1 MIIGFESGTKPE
13 ESMIGDDR
21 FANDIFS
28 DEVLKDE
35 DITEDIISEEI
46 RTESVHAE
54 GAQAE
59 NGEAQIVEKFEWS
72 FSKISKMLESPVAYY
87 KRYVLGEKD
96 QEQKY
101 FTEGKLIHYLLLEG
115 SNYRDQFIV
124 MPSKVPSDKLK
135 AVMQYLFN
143 NGLSLDNDEA
153 VLNALKVNDLY
164 QSYKLDKQ
172 LSAAREGKEYFDF
185 LTMAKGKTIV
195 DLETMNR
202 CITRVEK
209 IKTNK
214 KIMDLI
220 SVCDNDQDPRNEI
233 ELHGNIEGIP
243 IHGILDN
250 LVAQNGIVIIN
261 DFKTTS
267 KKLEDFENSFEK
279 YKYSLQAALYL
290 ELVKQNV
297 IGCENFKVH
306 FIVFD
311 YYDNVYAFPVSEG
324 TLAKAYED
332 LVEAL
337 KECEWHKA
345 NNDYTLPLKFIN
357 GEVIL

>member
-1 MIIGFESGTKPE
+1 MIKEIEFGGVQGSI
-13 ESMIGDDR
+13 IGDDC
-21 FANDIFS
+21 FDNNIFS
-28 DEVLKDE
+28 NEVLKDE
-35 DITEDIISEEI
+35 DITEDIVSEEI
-46 RTESVHAE
+46 KTENTNIKKIES
-54 GAQAE
+54 E
-59 NGEAQIVEKFEWS
+59 NEEEQVVEKFEWS

-87 KRYVLGEKD
+87 KRYILGEKD

-101 FTEGKLIHYLLLEG
+101 FTEGKLIHYLLLED
-115 SNYRDQFIV
+115 SNYRDKFIV
-124 MPSKVPSDKLK
+124 MPSKIPSDKLK
-135 AVMQYLFN
+135 TVLQYLFN

-164 QSYKLDKQ
+164 QSYKSDKQ
-172 LSAAREGKEYFDF
+172 LSTAREGREYFDF
-185 LTMAKGKTIV
+185 LAMSKGKTIV

-209 IKTNK
+209 IKANK

-220 SVCDNDQDPRNEI
+220 SICDNGQEPRNEI
-233 ELHGNIEGIP
+233 ELHGEVEGIP

-250 LVAQNGIVIIN
+250 LVAQKEIVIIN

-279 YKYSLQAALYL
+279 YKYSLQAALYI
-290 ELVKQNV
+290 ELAKQNV

-311 YYDNVYAFPVSEG
+311 CYDNVYAFPVSED
-324 TLAKAYED
+324 TLAKAHED
-332 LVEAL
+332 LVETL
-337 KECEWHKA
+337 KECEWHRT

-357 GEVIL
+357 RDVIL

>member
-1 MIIGFESGTKPE
+1 MINEIEFGGVQGSI
-13 ESMIGDDR
+13 IGDDC
-21 FANDIFS
+21 FDNNIFS
-28 DEVLKDE
+28 NEVLKDE
-35 DITEDIISEEI
+35 DIAEDIVSEKIKTENTNIKEI
-46 RTESVHAE
+46 ES
-54 GAQAE
+54 E
-59 NGEAQIVEKFEWS
+59 NEEEQVVEKFEWS

-87 KRYVLGEKD
+87 KRYILGEKD

-101 FTEGKLIHYLLLEG
+101 FTEGKLIHYLLLEN
-115 SNYRDQFIV
+115 SNYRDKFIV
-124 MPSKVPSDKLK
+124 IPSKVPSDKLK
-135 AVMQYLFN
+135 TVMQYLFDN
-143 NGLSLDNDEA
+143 NLSLDNDEA

-164 QSYKLDKQ
+164 QSYKSDKQ
-172 LSAAREGKEYFDF
+172 LSTAREGREYFDF
-185 LTMAKGKTIV
+185 LAMAKDKTIV

-209 IKTNK
+209 IKANK

-220 SVCDNDQDPRNEI
+220 SVCDNGQEPRNEI

-243 IHGILDN
+243 IHGVLDN

-267 KKLEDFENSFEK
+267 KKLEDFKDSFEK

>member
-1 MIIGFESGTKPE
+1 
-13 ESMIGDDR
+13 
-21 FANDIFS
+21 
-28 DEVLKDE
+28 
-35 DITEDIISEEI
+35 
-46 RTESVHAE
+46 
-54 GAQAE
+54 
-59 NGEAQIVEKFEWS
+59 
-72 FSKISKMLESPVAYY
+72 
-87 KRYVLGEKD
+87 
-96 QEQKY
+96 
-101 FTEGKLIHYLLLEG
+101 
-115 SNYRDQFIV
+115 
-124 MPSKVPSDKLK
+124 
-135 AVMQYLFN
+135 MQYLFDN
-143 NGLSLDNDEA
+143 NLSLDNDEA

-164 QSYKLDKQ
+164 QSYKSDKQ
-172 LSAAREGKEYFDF
+172 LSTAREGREYFDF
-185 LTMAKGKTIV
+185 LAMAKDKTIV

-209 IKTNK
+209 IKANK

-220 SVCDNDQDPRNEI
+220 SVCDNGQEPRNEI

-267 KKLEDFENSFEK
+267 KKLEDFKDSFEK

>member
-1 MIIGFESGTKPE
+1 MINEIEFGGVQGSI
-13 ESMIGDDR
+13 IGDDC
-21 FANDIFS
+21 FDNNIFS
-28 DEVLKDE
+28 NEVLKDE
-35 DITEDIISEEI
+35 DIAEDIVSEKIKTENTNIKEI
-46 RTESVHAE
+46 ES
-54 GAQAE
+54 E
-59 NGEAQIVEKFEWS
+59 NEEKQVVEKFEWS

-87 KRYVLGEKD
+87 KRYILGEKD

-101 FTEGKLIHYLLLEG
+101 FTEGKLIHYLLLEN
-115 SNYRDQFIV
+115 SNYRDQFAV

-135 AVMQYLFN
+135 TVLQYLFN
-143 NGLSLDNDEA
+143 NGLSLDDDKA

-172 LSAAREGKEYFDF
+172 LSAAREGREYYDF
-185 LTMAKGKTIV
+185 LTISRDKTIV

-202 CITRVEK
+202 CIGRVKK

-214 KIMDLI
+214 RIMDLI
-220 SVCDNDQDPRNEI
+220 SICDNGQEPRNEI
-233 ELHGNIEGIP
+233 ELHGNIEEIP
-243 IHGILDN
+243 IHGVLDN

-279 YKYSLQAALYL
+279 YRYSLQAALYL
-290 ELVKQNV
+290 ELAKQNV

-311 YYDNVYAFPVSEG
+311 CYDNVYAFPVSKE
-324 TLAKAYED
+324 TLEKAHED
-332 LVEAL
+332 LVSSL
-337 KECEWHKA
+337 KECEWHRI
-345 NNDYTLPLKFIN
+345 NNDYSLPLRFIN
-357 GEVIL
+357 GEVTL

>member
-1 MIIGFESGTKPE
+1 MINEIEFGGVQGSI
-13 ESMIGDDR
+13 IGDDC
-21 FANDIFS
+21 FDNNIFS
-28 DEVLKDE
+28 NEVLKDE
-35 DITEDIISEEI
+35 DITEDIVSEKIKTENTNIKEI
-46 RTESVHAE
+46 ES
-54 GAQAE
+54 E
-59 NGEAQIVEKFEWS
+59 NEEEQVVEKFEWS

-87 KRYVLGEKD
+87 KRYILGEKD

-101 FTEGKLIHYLLLEG
+101 FTEGKLIHYLLLEN
-115 SNYRDQFIV
+115 SNYRDKFIV
-124 MPSKVPSDKLK
+124 IPSKVPSDKLK
-135 AVMQYLFN
+135 TVMQYLFDN
-143 NGLSLDNDEA
+143 NLSLDNDEA

-164 QSYKLDKQ
+164 QSYKSDKQ
-172 LSAAREGKEYFDF
+172 LSTAREGREYFDF
-185 LTMAKGKTIV
+185 LAMAKDKTIV

-209 IKTNK
+209 IKANK

-220 SVCDNDQDPRNEI
+220 SVCDNGQEPRNEI

-243 IHGILDN
+243 IHGVLDN

-267 KKLEDFENSFEK
+267 KKLEDFKDSFEK